1 MKSIAVY
8 CGSSNKV
15 SKKYRDEA
23 IKVGEYLAKNNFKI
37 VYGGGNMGLMGDIAN
52 SAIDKDGD
60 VFGLSLIHI

>member
-23 IKVGEYLAKNNFKI
+23 IRVGEYLAKNNFKI
-37 VYGGGNMGLMGDIAN
+37 VGKKLRMFKNFYILQ
-52 SAIDKDGD
+52 K
-60 VFGLSLIHI
+60 HI